1 MFSDKLG
8 KEKWIKIS
16 KEYWLQ
22 SKNLHA
28 ANECLKDEWHVK
40 IQVSGIKDLL

>member
-1 MFSDKLG
+1 MES
-8 KEKWIKIS
+8 WIKIS

-28 ANECLKDEWHVK
+28 ANECLKDE
-40 IQVSGIKDLL
+40 